1 MKVLCK
7 IRAFYDGEI
16 VKPGQIVE
24 IKGKDVPCWA
34 KPVSDKA
41 TEEKTEQPTNLP
53 EQRDDDVPCWAKPVS
68 DKATEEKTE
77 QPTNLPEQRDD
88 DVPEVNT
95 GNKTPENNP
104 VKEQV
109 NPQVAQELAT
119 KNESELN
126 AILEDLRTQALEKN
140 ITVDADNKTVI
151 EQINELKIKL
161 DEVNK

>member
-16 VKPGQIVE
+16 VKPGQIIE
-24 IKGKDVPCWA
+24 IKGKNVPCWA

-41 TEEKTEQPTNLP
+41 TEK
-53 EQRDDDVPCWAKPVS
+53 
-68 DKATEEKTE
+68 KTE

-95 GNKTPENNP
+95 DNKTPENNP

>member
-24 IKGKDVPCWA
+24 IKGK
-34 KPVSDKA
+34 
-41 TEEKTEQPTNLP
+41 
-53 EQRDDDVPCWAKPVS
+53 DVPCWAKPVS

-126 AILEDLRTQALEKN
+126 AILEDLRTQALEK
-140 ITVDADNKTVI
+140 KHYC
-151 EQINELKIKL
+151 
-161 DEVNK
+161 

>member
-34 KPVSDKA
+34 KPVSG
-41 TEEKTEQPTNLP
+41 
-53 EQRDDDVPCWAKPVS
+53 
-68 DKATEEKTE
+68 KATEEKTE